1 MNELISDVAPGML
14 PPRIRATF
22 LDVGLAIG
30 KGWKPG
36 ELAKK
41 LGVAPSVLS
50 DLLGELRLALG
61 LLHGIFPTPSDHE
74 VDATLRSIA
83 EHGVETPIVVDEHGI
98 IDGYVRVG
106 CCEQLAWI
114 EDATRRIPN
123 WESLAGTAELGT
135 DERRALNEEHGK
147 ATVDDAIALARYGA
161 ELVALAGER
170 RWADPPIDRR
180 RHLSPQGRRQL
191 AVRLNVERRHLHR
204 GELRAVI
211 EMELMIDG
219 ARTNRAIANLVGS
232 SEEWVRQVRE
242 QLARDEQI
250 LSNPPAEVETQV
262 LGFATVASLPCPHCH
277 HDLRV
282 MRGGREFALEELDG
296 P

>member
-1 MNELISDVAPGML
+1 MNELISDVDPGML
-14 PPRIRATF
+14 PPRIRATYS
-22 LDVGLAIG
+22 DVGLAIG

-36 ELAKK
+36 ELARK

-61 LLHGIFPTPSDHE
+61 LLHGFFPTPSDHE

-83 EHGVETPIVVDEHGI
+83 EHGVETPIVVDEHGV
-98 IDGYVRVG
+98 IDGFVRVD

-114 EDATRRIPN
+114 VDATERIPA
-123 WESLAGTAELGT
+123 WHMIAATAELGP
-135 DERRALNEEHGK
+135 DERKAMNEQHGK
-147 ATVDDAIALARYGA
+147 STVDDAIALARYGLP
-161 ELVALAGER
+161 LVSLAGER

-180 RHLSPQGRRQL
+180 RNLSPAARRQL
-191 AVRLNVERRHLHR
+191 AVRLNVERRHLQR

-219 ARTNRAIANLVGS
+219 SRPNRAIATLVGS

-242 QLARDEQI
+242 QLARDEAI
-250 LSNPPAEVETQV
+250 LLNPPADVETQV

-282 MRGGREFALEELDG
+282 MRGGREFALEELTD
-296 P
+296 